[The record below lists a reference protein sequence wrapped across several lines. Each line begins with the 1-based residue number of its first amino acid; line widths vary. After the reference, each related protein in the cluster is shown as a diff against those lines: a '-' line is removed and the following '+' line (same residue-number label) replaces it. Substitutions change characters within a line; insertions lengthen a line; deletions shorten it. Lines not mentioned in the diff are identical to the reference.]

1 MTNPH
6 SPPTDTA
13 RQHEE
18 MLDWSAR
25 RARSEW
31 KPADE
36 KAFQAWLAGDPKRLA
51 ALTQWEEGSAP
62 SSEPIPPEAIA
73 MLRRQLARDK
83 AQQTAHRSP
92 LRSFRPRALRP
103 GVALTALVVVA
114 ASAALLGWQ
123 NWQARPVYTAAFDTP
138 GGQPSDVRLPD
149 GSRLRL
155 DAATHLE
162 VHYYRQRREIS
173 LRDGRIALTV
183 HDDADR
189 PFDVLAGPLRVHT
202 PGARL
207 AVRHTPELPGHD
219 GVQVSVEQGRVG
231 VAQRNDNASAEPA
244 VVLVGGQ
251 QVESD
256 RQGHLGPVTAL
267 SPAS

>member
-1 MTNPH
+1 
-6 SPPTDTA
+6 
-13 RQHEE
+13 

-25 RARSEW
+25 RGRSEW

-51 ALTQWEEGSAP
+51 ALTQWEEWEEGQP
-62 SSEPIPPEAIA
+62 PPTEPIPPEAIA

-83 AQQTAHRSP
+83 ADASARQSP
-92 LRSFRPRALRP
+92 LGSFASFRPRALRP
-103 GVALTALVVVA
+103 GVALTALVMVA

-123 NWQARPVYTAAFDTP
+123 NWQARPVYTAAFDAP
-138 GGQPSDVRLPD
+138 DDQPNDVRLPD

-173 LRDGRIALTV
+173 LRDGRVAFTV
-183 HDDADR
+183 RTDAER
-189 PFDVLAGPLRVHT
+189 PFDVLAGPLRMQT
-202 PGARL
+202 PGARF
-207 AVRHTPELPGHD
+207 AVRHTPALPGKD
-219 GVQVSVEQGRVG
+219 GVQVSVEQGHVG
-231 VAQRNDNASAEPA
+231 VARRNDDVAADPA

-251 QVESD
+251 QVASD